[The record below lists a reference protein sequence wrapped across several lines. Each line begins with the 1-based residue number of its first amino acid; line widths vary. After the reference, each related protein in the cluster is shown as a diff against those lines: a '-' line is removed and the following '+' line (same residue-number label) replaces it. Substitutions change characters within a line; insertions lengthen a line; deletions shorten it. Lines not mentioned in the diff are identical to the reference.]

1 MSPARVYGGLSAA
14 QRDAQRRVMLIDA
27 AVSIMGTHGAA
38 ACTVTAVCA
47 KSGVTSR
54 YFYQQFRDRDALLRA
69 VFAKISATFQAVI
82 TSAIPDDTVAPQ
94 ELAYAPIKALV
105 QVIENDPSMAR
116 ILFVESGAEPLLRQ
130 LRSELM
136 TDFAELVLR
145 EARLHLDI
153 PSDVLQVADL
163 AATYGVGGLF
173 EILRR
178 WIDGQ
183 LNLSTEMLIEH
194 GAGFLG
200 SLGLYTLGQAPD
212 QAAPRLAAVDETR

>member
-1 MSPARVYGGLSAA
+1 
-14 QRDAQRRVMLIDA
+14 
-27 AVSIMGTHGAA
+27 
-38 ACTVTAVCA
+38 
-47 KSGVTSR
+47 
-54 YFYQQFRDRDALLRA
+54 
-69 VFAKISATFQAVI
+69 
-82 TSAIPDDTVAPQ
+82 
-94 ELAYAPIKALV
+94 IKALV
-105 QVIENDPSMAR
+105 QVIENDPRMAR

-130 LRSELM
+130 LRSDLM

-194 GAGFLG
+194 CAGFLG
-200 SLGLYTLGQAPD
+200 ILGLYTLG
-212 QAAPRLAAVDETR
+212 

>member
-1 MSPARVYGGLSAA
+1 
-14 QRDAQRRVMLIDA
+14 MLIDA
-27 AVSIMGTHGAA
+27 AVSIMGTHGAT

-69 VFAKISATFQAVI
+69 VFAKISTTFQAVI

-105 QVIENDPSMAR
+105 QVIENDPRMAR

-130 LRSELM
+130 LRSDLM

-163 AATYGVGGLF
+163 AATYGVGACS
-173 EILRR
+173 RY
-178 WIDGQ
+178 
-183 LNLSTEMLIEH
+183 SV
-194 GAGFLG
+194 AG
-200 SLGLYTLGQAPD
+200 
-212 QAAPRLAAVDETR
+212 

>member
-1 MSPARVYGGLSAA
+1 MH
-14 QRDAQRRVMLIDA
+14 RDRRVCEVRSDEPVLLP
-27 AVSIMGTHGAA
+27 AV
-38 ACTVTAVCA
+38 
-47 KSGVTSR
+47 
-54 YFYQQFRDRDALLRA
+54 RDRDALLRA

-212 QAAPRLAAVDETR
+212 QAAPLLAAVDENR